1 MGLFGQIRRT
11 RTRHLWVYALALQL
25 HFRFD
30 MSASSGGL
38 MRSSPARPSDDV
50 GGLDT
55 TLGKLVGDPP
65 DFLDRPADQV
75 LMVGILGLF
84 GGVVSLAR

>member
-1 MGLFGQIRRT
+1 
-11 RTRHLWVYALALQL
+11 
-25 HFRFD
+25 
-30 MSASSGGL
+30 

>member
-1 MGLFGQIRRT
+1 
-11 RTRHLWVYALALQL
+11 
-25 HFRFD
+25 